1 MSATSPRPAPR
12 LTRRQGL
19 AAVGLIGPMALLV
32 ACSSDEES
40 APAATLSTEPEAV
53 SPDVTVAAEE
63 ALLIAHY
70 DAVLEGLPEAES
82 STREALVALREQH
95 VAHREAL
102 GGGGEPLLDDLPE
115 TPSIA
120 SLASAEKAASKA
132 RIASCVDAAD
142 PELARTLAFIAAS
155 EASHVPALKELA

>member
-1 MSATSPRPAPR
+1 MSATPLSSAPR

-19 AAVGLIGPMALLV
+19 AALGLIGPVGLLA
-32 ACSSDEES
+32 ACSSDDE
-40 APAATLSTEPEAV
+40 ATPTATIGTDPEPV

-70 DAVLEGLPEAES
+70 DAVIETLPEAQGD
-82 STREALVALREQH
+82 TRDALAALRDQH

-102 GGGGEPLLDDLPE
+102 GGGGEPLLDELPE
-115 TPSIA
+115 SPTISTLSA
-120 SLASAEKAASKA
+120 AEKAASKS
-132 RIASCVDAAD
+132 RIRSCVDASD

-155 EASHVPALKELA
+155 EASHVPALKDLA